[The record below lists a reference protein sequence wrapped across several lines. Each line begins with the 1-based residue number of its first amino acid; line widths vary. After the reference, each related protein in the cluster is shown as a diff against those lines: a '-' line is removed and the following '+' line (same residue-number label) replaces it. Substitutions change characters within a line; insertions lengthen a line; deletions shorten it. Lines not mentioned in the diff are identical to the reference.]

1 MHVRPAFPTAYP
13 HTAAPA
19 SPAAPARSTPRKRML
34 IGICA
39 GNFLEFYNFGV
50 YAFFAPMLAAA
61 YFPKGDHL
69 VALTLALL
77 TFAIGFLARPAG
89 AAVVAVYAT
98 RHGRRAALM
107 LTFSLMGLGSA
118 LIAFTPSYDRIGL
131 AAPILVLLGRL
142 IQGFSDGGEVG
153 PATTLLF
160 DLETPS
166 GRGGIVSLQYIT
178 QLCAML
184 VSVLVGA
191 VLAAALPH
199 DALYGWGWRVPFL
212 LGLVVVPVGLAIRG
226 SEAMSH
232 TGDGAGDHAPASP
245 ATATLPARAVALVLL
260 VISCGTIG
268 TYMRA
273 YGVSYAVSVL
283 HLSPAIGM
291 LSMCAGLLSGIVA
304 TIAGIP
310 LAARI
315 GTLRL
320 VCGCAGLAMLLVW
333 PLYHHAISH
342 PGLASQLM
350 LNVILFAVTNLPA
363 GALWRAML
371 GALPRHNRSLAFGLI
386 YALAVSIF
394 GGFTQPAVTWLIGA
408 TGSAMVPAWVSI
420 VLTPIG
426 AAALV
431 ALLHAPRA
439 ARGTAALT

>member
-1 MHVRPAFPTAYP
+1 MAV
-13 HTAAPA
+13 A
-19 SPAAPARSTPRKRML
+19 SPSPRKRML

-77 TFAIGFLARPAG
+77 TFAIGFLARPVG
-89 AAVVAVYAT
+89 AAVVAAYAA
-98 RHGRRAALM
+98 RAGRRAALM

-118 LIAFTPSYDRIGL
+118 LIALTPGYNRIGI
-131 AAPILVLLGRL
+131 AAPVIVLLGRL

-160 DLETPS
+160 DLEAAH

-184 VSVLVGA
+184 VSVMVGA
-191 VLAAALPH
+191 VLAAVLPH

-212 LGLVVVPVGLAIRG
+212 LGLMVVPVGLFIRG
-226 SEAMSH
+226 SETM
-232 TGDGAGDHAPASP
+232 DHAPPPQP
-245 ATATLPARAVALVLL
+245 APVTTTAPVAAIALVLT
-260 VISCGTIG
+260 VIACGTIG

-283 HLSPAIGM
+283 HLSPGIGM
-291 LSMCAGLLSGIVA
+291 LAMSAGLATGILA

-315 GTLRL
+315 GTIPL
-320 VCGCAGLAMLLVW
+320 VLASTLAAMVLTW
-333 PLYHHAISH
+333 PLYHHAITT
-342 PGLASQLM
+342 PGLSSQLL
-350 LNVILFAVTNLPA
+350 LNIALFAITNLPA
-363 GALWRAML
+363 GVLWKTML
-371 GALPRHNRSLAFGLI
+371 GALPERNRSLAFGLI

-394 GGFTQPAVTWLIGA
+394 GGFTQPVVTWLITV

-420 VLTPIG
+420 
-426 AAALV
+426 AL
-431 ALLHAPRA
+431 APV
-439 ARGTAALT
+439 GTAALLLLLRKQRGTQTRAAPALA